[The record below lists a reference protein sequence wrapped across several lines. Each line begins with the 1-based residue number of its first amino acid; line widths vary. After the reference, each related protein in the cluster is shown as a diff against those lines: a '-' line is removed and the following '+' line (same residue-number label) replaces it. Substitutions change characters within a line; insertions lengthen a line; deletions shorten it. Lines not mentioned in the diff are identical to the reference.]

1 MVFGPSII
9 DFCRSGDPIADPKHW
24 EELTIYAACTLTG
37 IQTPIHLVCV
47 DEPPPTYKQH
57 ARQTKIKQLNKDDM
71 PTLIQLVHESML
83 TKAKIWIV
91 SEFKLYLERNQTK
104 VEKIGKN
111 FSNLCNYFTALKEK
125 YCVWF

>member
-24 EELTIYAACTLTG
+24 EELAIYAACTLTD
-37 IQTPIHLVCV
+37 IQTPINLVCV

-57 ARQTKIKQLNKDDM
+57 ARQTKIKQLNKVDM
-71 PTLIQLVHESML
+71 PTLIQLVHESMH

-104 VEKIGKN
+104 VKKIGKN
-111 FSNLCNYFTALKEK
+111 FSNLYNYFTAL
-125 YCVWF
+125 WF